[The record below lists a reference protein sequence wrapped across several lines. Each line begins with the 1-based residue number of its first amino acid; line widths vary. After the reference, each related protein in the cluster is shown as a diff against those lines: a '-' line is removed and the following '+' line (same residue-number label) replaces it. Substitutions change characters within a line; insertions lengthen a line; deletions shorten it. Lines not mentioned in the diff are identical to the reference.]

1 MTRRTNGLIGTW
13 AEAQRQEQR
22 RQQAQQRAVEQ
33 ERRERERQQRAA
45 ERAMAQNHRE
55 QQAEYR
61 RRRDA
66 DARARTEEIDAQVA
80 ALEGLLAAGAGAP
93 AFRSSAMLVPE
104 QVEPFAPGQL
114 AVPIVMPNQAN
125 YQPNASGW
133 GMGANQRAQQEARAR
148 FEQDWY
154 AAQAAETQRVR
165 QLEEYRRQYD
175 QWAATRLAELRRH
188 NAGIRDLAEALRS
201 RDSEAAVQFFSAV
214 LYASSVWP
222 QDFPRRVSASYDA
235 NLKQLV
241 LDWEL
246 PAFEVVPEVKSVR
259 YMPSTDQDKETA
271 RSAAQRRG
279 IYRDLLA
286 QCVLLVLRDVFAAD
300 EFGVLDS
307 AAVNGFV
314 DDHDPATGNRTEI
327 VLASAA
333 VARADFDRLN
343 LAQVSAVECLT
354 GPLSGALSTKPDQ
367 RAAVPPA
374 RRPAEASPVVVSRG
388 SDEAPDLFTM
398 DPIEFE
404 NLVAELFRSRGLQAV
419 TTVRSGDGG
428 VDVDAHDP
436 DPLSGGKIVVQVKRY
451 RNTVPPTA
459 VRDLYGTV
467 LDTGANKGVLVT
479 TSGFGPTSYTFVRGK
494 PMTLINGAELL
505 QLLEQCGLQG
515 RLDASNAGRRSR
527 GSAAAASA
535 QVAAPATPA
544 APAPGTSDADANV
557 LGMVWSG
564 SVALD
569 VCTLVCEGNRV
580 LSDDYFVFFN
590 NNATPGG
597 TVRSV
602 PPTGAAKAAV
612 RVCFDALPARADRVV
627 LVAAIDPTV
636 NPHADLAGFTDAK
649 ILLSD
654 GTGAQTLDE
663 LEVSDGRG
671 GETALVLGSFRR
683 RSNGDWQFVI
693 GGKGYRGGLE
703 ELVGDFGID
712 VE

>member
-80 ALEGLLAAGAGAP
+80 ALEGLLAAGTAAP

-125 YQPNASGW
+125 YQPSSSGW

-148 FEQDWY
+148 FERDWY

-188 NAGIRDLAEALRS
+188 NAGIRDLAETLRS
-201 RDSEAAVQFFSAV
+201 GDSEAAIQFFSAV

-300 EFGVLDS
+300 EFGALDS

-333 VARADFDRLN
+333 VAR
-343 LAQVSAVECLT
+343 
-354 GPLSGALSTKPDQ
+354 
-367 RAAVPPA
+367 
-374 RRPAEASPVVVSRG
+374 
-388 SDEAPDLFTM
+388 
-398 DPIEFE
+398 
-404 NLVAELFRSRGLQAV
+404 
-419 TTVRSGDGG
+419 
-428 VDVDAHDP
+428 
-436 DPLSGGKIVVQVKRY
+436 
-451 RNTVPPTA
+451 
-459 VRDLYGTV
+459 
-467 LDTGANKGVLVT
+467 
-479 TSGFGPTSYTFVRGK
+479 
-494 PMTLINGAELL
+494 
-505 QLLEQCGLQG
+505 
-515 RLDASNAGRRSR
+515 
-527 GSAAAASA
+527 
-535 QVAAPATPA
+535 
-544 APAPGTSDADANV
+544 
-557 LGMVWSG
+557 
-564 SVALD
+564 
-569 VCTLVCEGNRV
+569 
-580 LSDDYFVFFN
+580 
-590 NNATPGG
+590 
-597 TVRSV
+597 
-602 PPTGAAKAAV
+602 
-612 RVCFDALPARADRVV
+612 
-627 LVAAIDPTV
+627 
-636 NPHADLAGFTDAK
+636 
-649 ILLSD
+649 
-654 GTGAQTLDE
+654 
-663 LEVSDGRG
+663 
-671 GETALVLGSFRR
+671 
-683 RSNGDWQFVI
+683 
-693 GGKGYRGGLE
+693 
-703 ELVGDFGID
+703 
-712 VE
+712 